1 MHLVT
6 FVVFFFQH
14 GIGIPS
20 LSVVFNE
27 IIKLVYYAKCQDV
40 EFFRIGTCGGLGNAS
55 CSISTCRARI
65 QIFFSGDGVDEGGEA
80 KRSHRRI

>member
-27 IIKLVYYAKCQDV
+27 IIKLVYYAKCKDV

-55 CSISTCRARI
+55 CSSSTCQARI
-65 QIFFSGDGVDEGGEA
+65 QNNFDGDGVKRQGEGNET
-80 KRSHRRI
+80 